1 MTAPLILA
9 GRYFDG
15 LTAAAH
21 EVSVRLSPD
30 GVAIDNENLS
40 VFWPATQLVLVERTA
55 SEIRL
60 GDRKDA
66 HARLILDAE
75 DAARPLSTLWPDLL
89 SGRRERRRMTALIV
103 GLILGT
109 GVAAAAIFIGA
120 PAASGPLA
128 RATSKDLE
136 MRMGENLAAQINVI
150 VRPCKNQDAAIAAL
164 QPVLDRFAA
173 ENDVGFPIVF
183 RFVQSPTPNAFA
195 LPGGQ
200 VMATSGLANAL
211 AKDQEAFLAVMAH
224 ELGHVKARD
233 GLTAI
238 YRNAGIGV
246 ALDIITGGSGAAQ
259 QAVILAGQV
268 SQLRHTRRQE
278 SRADET
284 AAEIMLAAGLDP
296 AALAR
301 AFDAI
306 RFIDP
311 EEDESAR
318 GDREEIPSW
327 LSSHP
332 NTEARVAAA
341 LARARPGGPPPLSP
355 EDWTKVAAACEV

>member
-1 MTAPLILA
+1 MSAPLTLA

-15 LTAAAH
+15 RTAVAH

-30 GVAIDNENLS
+30 GVTIDNENLS
-40 VFWPATQLVLVERTA
+40 LFWPATRLVLIERTGA
-55 SEIRL
+55 EIRL
-60 GDRKDA
+60 GDRMDD

-75 DAARPLSTLWPDLL
+75 DAAGPLSALWPDLL
-89 SGRRERRRMTALIV
+89 SGRRERRRITALIAS
-103 GLILGT
+103 LIFGT
-109 GVAAAAIFIGA
+109 GVVAAAIFVGA
-120 PAASGPLA
+120 PAASGSLA

-136 MRMGENLAAQINVI
+136 IRMGENLAAQITVM
-150 VRPCKNQDAAIAAL
+150 VRPCKNQDAAVAAL
-164 QPVLDRFAA
+164 QPALDRFVA
-173 ENDVGFPIVF
+173 ENDVGFPITF
-183 RFVQSPTPNAFA
+183 RFVQSATPNAFA

-200 VMATSGLANAL
+200 VMATSGLAKAL
-211 AKDQEAFLAVMAH
+211 ASDQEAFLAVMAH
-224 ELGHVKARD
+224 EFGHVKARD

-268 SQLRHTRRQE
+268 SQLRHSRRQE

-306 RFIDP
+306 RFFDP
-311 EEDESAR
+311 EEHESAR
-318 GDREEIPSW
+318 EDREEIPSW

-341 LARARPGGPPPLSP
+341 RARARPGGPPPLAP
-355 EDWTKVAAACEV
+355 EEWATVATACEG